1 MPTERNRLVLRRRQ
15 ATGRTWVGTTWLHSA
30 LVLALVGVGC
40 EQQPAEPSTPAAS
53 ETLQDAVEDRSVK
66 LIYVPAYTHALD
78 QSGRLLLTTTLMIH
92 NVSSR
97 KITIHSVRY
106 YDAAGVLVE
115 SQLPE
120 PRELSPLET
129 LEFHHEPSGSR
140 GGAGANF
147 LVGWT
152 GAPGPAPLVEALMVG
167 HQGAGR
173 LTFTS
178 RGVEVGLEPADEPR

>member
-1 MPTERNRLVLRRRQ
+1 MSVRFARVAARTC
-15 ATGRTWVGTTWLHSA
+15 AARTWVGTTWLLSS
-30 LVLALVGVGC
+30 LVLALVGAGC
-40 EQQPAEPSTPAAS
+40 ERQSAEPSIPAPS

-78 QSGRLLLTTTLMIH
+78 RGVRLALTTTLMIH
-92 NVSSR
+92 NISPR
-97 KITIHSVRY
+97 EITVHSVRY

-115 SQLPE
+115 SQLAE

-129 LEFHHEPSGSR
+129 LEFHHEPDGSR

-178 RGVEVGLEPADEPR
+178 RGVEVGLVPEEAPR

>member
-1 MPTERNRLVLRRRQ
+1 M
-15 ATGRTWVGTTWLHSA
+15 
-30 LVLALVGVGC
+30 LALVAIGC
-40 EQQPAEPSTPAAS
+40 EQEPAEPSAAPS
-53 ETLQDAVEDRSVK
+53 ETLQDAVEDRSVR

-78 QSGRLLLTTTLMIH
+78 QGDRLPLTTTLMIH
-92 NVSSR
+92 NISSR

-115 SQLPE
+115 SQLAE
-120 PRELSPLET
+120 PRELGPLETLET
-129 LEFHHEPSGSR
+129 LEFHHEPDGAR

-147 LVGWT
+147 LVGWP

-178 RGVEVGLEPADEPR
+178 RGVEVGLDSGEAHR

>member
-1 MPTERNRLVLRRRQ
+1 MLSPLV
-15 ATGRTWVGTTWLHSA
+15 TI
-30 LVLALVGVGC
+30 LAIAGC
-40 EQQPAEPSTPAAS
+40 AEEPAGPSSPGAS
-53 ETLQDAVEDRSVK
+53 ETLQEAVEDRSVE

-78 QSGRLLLTTTLMIH
+78 QGGRVLLTTTLMVH

-97 KITIHSVRY
+97 RITIHSVRY
-106 YDAAGVLVE
+106 YDAAGALVE
-115 SQLPE
+115 SQIDE
-120 PRELSPLET
+120 PRELRALET
-129 LEFHHEPSGSR
+129 LELHQEPRSSI

-152 GAPGPAPLVEALMVG
+152 SAVPGPAPLVEALMVG

-178 RGVEVGLEPADEPR
+178 RGVEIGLEEAAKTR

>member
-1 MPTERNRLVLRRRQ
+1 MRNQWLTPHDDAHDPQRLV
-15 ATGRTWVGTTWLHSA
+15 
-30 LVLALVGVGC
+30 
-40 EQQPAEPSTPAAS
+40 AE
-53 ETLQDAVEDRSVK
+53 D
-66 LIYVPAYTHALD
+66 H
-78 QSGRLLLTTTLMIH
+78 
-92 NVSSR
+92 

-115 SQLPE
+115 SQLAE
-120 PRELSPLET
+120 PRELSP
-129 LEFHHEPSGSR
+129 PSGSR

-152 GAPGPAPLVEALMVG
+152 GALGPAPLVEALMAG

-178 RGVEVGLEPADEPR
+178 RGVEVGLDPGEAPL